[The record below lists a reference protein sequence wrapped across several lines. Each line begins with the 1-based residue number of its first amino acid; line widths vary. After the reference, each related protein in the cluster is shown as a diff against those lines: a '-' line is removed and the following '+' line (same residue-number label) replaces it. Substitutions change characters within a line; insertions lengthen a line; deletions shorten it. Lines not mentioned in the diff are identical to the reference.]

1 MKIERYYY
9 ILLIFLIC
17 ILSISAVS
25 AADDTTSNTINT
37 NIDDTIIDSA
47 DDTTSNTIN
56 TNIDDTIIDS
66 GDEEI
71 IDESSEETKLSES
84 SENFISLDS
93 KINGNQD
100 EIVILEKDYAYD
112 DSTDESYK
120 EGINITR
127 KVTIDGQNHTIS
139 GSNQARIFNISSSD
153 VTIMNINFIKGNVSD
168 SGGAILWNGD
178 NGKLIGC
185 NFTNNTANGMGE
197 GGDTGDGGAIYWNGD
212 NGKLTGCNFTQNQ
225 AGVGGAIYWNGDN
238 GIVNN
243 NTFTNNT
250 ALDGGAICWGGIY
263 LKEYLGN
270 NGTINNN
277 TFIQNQAGQAGGAI
291 DFISHNGTINNNT
304 FTNNTARVGGAI
316 YWQFGNQT
324 TLNNNT
330 FTNNTAKGGGAIY
343 WYYGKQATINNNT
356 FTNNTANGI
365 GQGVEESDGGAI
377 YWGYGDQ
384 ATINNNTFTNNIVEH
399 CGGGAIYW
407 RSGDQATINNNTFT
421 QNQAKGEYGNG
432 AAIYWG
438 YADQATINN
447 NTFTQNQAKLD
458 YGFVFYNEYHIL
470 NIKIN
475 NNIFLNNTGSGEIFI
490 GNLEE
495 SNADYNWLG
504 NTADNCTDTPR
515 IYARFTTWLF
525 LNATADPNTIE
536 VFNSSEISFKLSVYN
551 ASNGEVSE
559 YDNTLIPAAKMT
571 TSATKGTVNNYAIL
585 GNSVEYIASEL
596 GTASVTAKIEN
607 IEYTIN
613 LINTITNPHLSVP
626 SEEINYGEN
635 LIRLSYNEKA
645 TGTVNITLKGKN
657 GNNYKFENL
666 ELKNA
671 IKLPEN
677 ILPDEYNISV
687 EYSGDT
693 NFYDAN
699 AKGKL
704 TVKKIATKLTAT
716 KVTTTYNVNKN
727 LIITLKDSK
736 GNPISGAKLT
746 VNLNGAKKYTTDKKG
761 QVKIAVGKLV
771 PKTYTVKIS
780 FAGTATFIASS
791 TTAKVTVKKA
801 TPKLT
806 AKAKS
811 FKLKNKTKKYKVTLK
826 DNKGNALKNKKVT
839 LKVNGKTY
847 TAKTNSKG
855 VATFKLSKLTKKGTF
870 TAVVTYKGNKYY
882 KKVTKKPKVTV
893 KAPAKKSTWKTV
905 SKGSKDKATV
915 KKIQRALKNNGYY
928 LSYKGRYLKVD
939 GIYHSCTVR
948 SVKQFQ
954 KANNLKVTGKVDEKT
969 AKKLKI
975 Y

>member
-37 NIDDTIIDSA
+37 NIDDTIIDS
-47 DDTTSNTIN
+47 
-56 TNIDDTIIDS
+56 

-71 IDESSEETKLSES
+71 IDESSEETKLIES

-112 DSTDESYK
+112 DSTDETYK
-120 EGINITR
+120 EGIKITR

-168 SGGAILWNGD
+168 YGGAILWNGD

-185 NFTNNTANGMGE
+185 NFTQNQQYSDDGP
-197 GGDTGDGGAIYWNGD
+197 GGGGAIYWTGD
-212 NGKLTGCNFTQNQ
+212 NGKLIGCNFTQNQ
-225 AGVGGAIYWNGDN
+225 AIRFGGAIYWTGEN

-243 NTFTNNT
+243 NNFTNNS
-250 ALDGGAICWGGIY
+250 AFNDGGAIFWGGIY
-263 LKEYLGN
+263 LEESLGN

-277 TFIQNQAGQAGGAI
+277 NFIQNQAGEAGGAI
-291 DFISHNGTINNNT
+291 DFISHNGTINNNNFIQNQGLFGALGGAIGFCGDNGTINNNT
-304 FTNNTARVGGAI
+304 FTNNTAKGGGAICWGGHEKDFGHNGTINNNTFIQNQAGEAGGAI
-316 YWQFGNQT
+316 YWYYGNQT
-324 TLNNNT
+324 TINNNT

-343 WYYGKQATINNNT
+343 WRAGDQATLNNNT
-356 FTNNTANGI
+356 FTNNTANG
-365 GQGVEESDGGAI
+365 E
-377 YWGYGDQ
+377 
-384 ATINNNTFTNNIVEH
+384 N
-399 CGGGAIYW
+399 
-407 RSGDQATINNNTFT
+407 
-421 QNQAKGEYGNG
+421 GNG
-432 AAIYWG
+432 AAIYWYYG
-438 YADQATINN
+438 NQATINN

-458 YGFVFYNEYHIL
+458 SGFVFHCEHYEKL

-490 GNLEE
+490 RIPEE
-495 SNADYNWLG
+495 SNADYNWFG
-504 NTADNCTDTPR
+504 NTADNYTDTPR
-515 IYARFTTWLF
+515 IHANFTTWLF

-551 ASNGEVSE
+551 ASNREVSE

-571 TSATKGTVNNYAIL
+571 TSATKGIVNNYAIL

-613 LINTITNPHLSVP
+613 LINTIANPHLSVP
-626 SEEINYGEN
+626 SEEIYYGEN

-671 IKLPEN
+671 IKLPKN
-677 ILPDEYNISV
+677 ILPDEYNIIV

-699 AKGKL
+699 ANGKL
-704 TVKKIATKLTAT
+704 I
-716 KVTTTYNVNKN
+716 
-727 LIITLKDSK
+727 
-736 GNPISGAKLT
+736 
-746 VNLNGAKKYTTDKKG
+746 
-761 QVKIAVGKLV
+761 
-771 PKTYTVKIS
+771 
-780 FAGTATFIASS
+780 
-791 TTAKVTVKKA
+791 VKKA

-806 AKAKS
+806 AKAKA

-839 LKVNGKTY
+839 LKVDGKTY

-870 TAVVTYKGNKYY
+870 TAVVTYEGNKYY
-882 KKVTKKPKVTV
+882 KKVTKKPKITV

-954 KANNLKVTGKVDEKT
+954 KAKNLKVTGKVDEKT

>member
-1 MKIERYYY
+1 MRNSMKIERYYY

-66 GDEEI
+66 ADEEI

-168 SGGAILWNGD
+168 YGGAILWNGD

-185 NFTNNTANGMGE
+185 NFTQNQQYSDDGP
-197 GGDTGDGGAIYWNGD
+197 GGGGAIYWTGD
-212 NGKLTGCNFTQNQ
+212 NGKLIGCNFTQNQ
-225 AGVGGAIYWNGDN
+225 AIRFGGAIYWTGDN

-243 NTFTNNT
+243 NTFTNNS
-250 ALDGGAICWGGIY
+250 AFHEGGAICWGGIY

-291 DFISHNGTINNNT
+291 DFISHNGTINNNIFIQNQAKTGSGGAIGFPGNNGTINNNT
-304 FTNNTARVGGAI
+304 FTNNTADVGGAI
-316 YWQFGNQT
+316 YWWYGNQT
-324 TLNNNT
+324 TINNNT

-343 WYYGKQATINNNT
+343 WESGDQATINNNT
-356 FTNNTANGI
+356 FTNNTANGM
-365 GQGVEESDGGAI
+365 GLSVDPLGDGGAI
-377 YWGYGDQ
+377 YWKSGDQ
-384 ATINNNTFTNNIVEH
+384 ATINNNTFTNNIVEQ
-399 CGGGAIYW
+399 CVGGAIYW
-407 RSGDQATINNNTFT
+407 WYGNQATINNNTFT

-438 YADQATINN
+438 YGNQATINN
-447 NTFTQNQAKLD
+447 NTFTQNQVKLD
-458 YGFVFYNEYHIL
+458 SGFVFCCGIGEKL

-475 NNIFLNNTGSGEIFI
+475 NNIFLNNTGYGEIFI
-490 GNLEE
+490 GIPDE
-495 SNADYNWLG
+495 SNADYNWFG
-504 NTADNCTDTPR
+504 NTADNYTDTPM
-515 IYARFTTWLF
+515 IYASFTTWLF

-551 ASNGEVSE
+551 ASNGELVSE

-613 LINTITNPHLSVP
+613 LINTIANPHLSVP
-626 SEEINYGEN
+626 SEEIYYGEN
-635 LIRLSYNEKA
+635 QIHLSYNEKA

-677 ILPDEYNISV
+677 ILPDEYNR
-687 EYSGDT
+687 T
-693 NFYDAN
+693 N
-699 AKGKL
+699 
-704 TVKKIATKLTAT
+704 
-716 KVTTTYNVNKN
+716 TT
-727 LIITLKDSK
+727 
-736 GNPISGAKLT
+736 
-746 VNLNGAKKYTTDKKG
+746 
-761 QVKIAVGKLV
+761 
-771 PKTYTVKIS
+771 
-780 FAGTATFIASS
+780 
-791 TTAKVTVKKA
+791 
-801 TPKLT
+801 
-806 AKAKS
+806 
-811 FKLKNKTKKYKVTLK
+811 
-826 DNKGNALKNKKVT
+826 
-839 LKVNGKTY
+839 
-847 TAKTNSKG
+847 
-855 VATFKLSKLTKKGTF
+855 
-870 TAVVTYKGNKYY
+870 
-882 KKVTKKPKVTV
+882 
-893 KAPAKKSTWKTV
+893 
-905 SKGSKDKATV
+905 
-915 KKIQRALKNNGYY
+915 
-928 LSYKGRYLKVD
+928 
-939 GIYHSCTVR
+939 
-948 SVKQFQ
+948 
-954 KANNLKVTGKVDEKT
+954 
-969 AKKLKI
+969 
-975 Y
+975 

>member
-1 MKIERYYY
+1 MRNSMKIERYYY

-47 DDTTSNTIN
+47 
-56 TNIDDTIIDS
+56 
-66 GDEEI
+66 DEEI

-120 EGINITR
+120 EGIKITR

-168 SGGAILWNGD
+168 YGGAILWNGD

-185 NFTNNTANGMGE
+185 NFTQNQQYSDDGP
-197 GGDTGDGGAIYWNGD
+197 GGGGAIYWTGD
-212 NGKLTGCNFTQNQ
+212 NGKLIGCNFTQNQ
-225 AGVGGAIYWNGDN
+225 AIRFGGAIYWTGDN

-243 NTFTNNT
+243 NNFTNNSAFT
-250 ALDGGAICWGGIY
+250 DGGAIFWGDIY
-263 LKEYLGN
+263 LKEYFGN

-277 TFIQNQAGQAGGAI
+277 TFIQNQVIGSGGAI
-291 DFISHNGTINNNT
+291 GLCGDNGTINNNTFTNNTAHDGGAICGGGYGEEEGIGHNGTINNNT
-304 FTNNTARVGGAI
+304 FTNNTADVGGAI
-316 YWQFGNQT
+316 YWWYGNQT
-324 TLNNNT
+324 TINNNT

-343 WYYGKQATINNNT
+343 WRAGDQATLNNNT
-356 FTNNTANGI
+356 FTNNTANGEN
-365 GQGVEESDGGAI
+365 GNGAAI
-377 YWGYGDQ
+377 YWWYG
-384 ATINNNTFTNNIVEH
+384 N
-399 CGGGAIYW
+399 
-407 RSGDQATINNNTFT
+407 QATINNNTFT
-421 QNQAKGEYGNG
+421 QNQV
-432 AAIYWG
+432 
-438 YADQATINN
+438 
-447 NTFTQNQAKLD
+447 KLD
-458 YGFVFYNEYHIL
+458 SGFVFCCGIGEKL

-475 NNIFLNNTGSGEIFI
+475 NNIFLNNTGYGEIFI
-490 GNLEE
+490 GIPDE
-495 SNADYNWLG
+495 SNADYNWFG
-504 NTADNCTDTPR
+504 NTADNYTDTPR
-515 IYARFTTWLF
+515 IHANFTTWLF

-551 ASNGEVSE
+551 ASNREVSE

-613 LINTITNPHLSVP
+613 LINTIANPHLSVP
-626 SEEINYGEN
+626 SEEIYYGEN
-635 LIRLSYNEKA
+635 QIHLSYNEKA

-780 FAGTATFIASS
+780 FAGTATFNASS
-791 TTAKVTVKKA
+791 TSTKVTVKKA

-806 AKAKS
+806 AKAKA

-839 LKVNGKTY
+839 LKVDGKTY

-870 TAVVTYKGNKYY
+870 TAVVTYEGNKYY

-954 KANNLKVTGKVDEKT
+954 KAKNLKVTGKVDEKT

>member
-1 MKIERYYY
+1 MRNSMKIERYYY

-47 DDTTSNTIN
+47 D
-56 TNIDDTIIDS
+56 
-66 GDEEI
+66 EEI
-71 IDESSEETKLSES
+71 IDESSEETKLIES

-120 EGINITR
+120 EGIKITR

-139 GSNQARIFNISSSD
+139 GSNQAKIFNISSSD
-153 VTIMNINFIKGNVSD
+153 VTIMNINFIKGNSTKM
-168 SGGAILWNGD
+168 GGAILWNGD
-178 NGKLIGC
+178 NGKLTGC
-185 NFTNNTANGMGE
+185 NFTQNQECSDYSDYG
-197 GGDTGDGGAIYWNGD
+197 GGAIYWNGD

-225 AGVGGAIYWNGDN
+225 AGSCGGAIYWNGDN

-243 NTFTNNT
+243 NTFTNNSAFT
-250 ALDGGAICWGGIY
+250 EGGAIWWGGIY
-263 LKEYLGN
+263 LKEYLAN

-277 TFIQNQAGQAGGAI
+277 IFIQNQAKRGSGGAI
-291 DFISHNGTINNNT
+291 DFISHNGTINNNIFIQNQAKTGYGGAIGFPGNNVTINNNNFTSNTAHEGGAICGGADSEKCHNGTINNNT
-304 FTNNTARVGGAI
+304 FTNNTAHDGGAI
-316 YWQFGNQT
+316 YWYYGNQT
-324 TLNNNT
+324 TINNNT

-343 WYYGKQATINNNT
+343 WRAGDQATLNNNT
-356 FTNNTANGI
+356 FTNNTANGM
-365 GQGVEESDGGAI
+365 GLDVEQSD
-377 YWGYGDQ
+377 
-384 ATINNNTFTNNIVEH
+384 
-399 CGGGAIYW
+399 GGAIYW

-421 QNQAKGEYGNG
+421 QNQAK
-432 AAIYWG
+432 
-438 YADQATINN
+438 
-447 NTFTQNQAKLD
+447 LD
-458 YGFVFYNEYHIL
+458 SGFVFHCEHYEKL

-490 GNLEE
+490 RIPDE
-495 SNADYNWLG
+495 SNADYNWFG
-504 NTADNCTDTPR
+504 NTADNYTDTPR
-515 IYARFTTWLF
+515 IHASFTTWLF

-551 ASNGEVSE
+551 ASNREVSE
-559 YDNTLIPAAKMT
+559 YDNTLMPTAKMT

-613 LINTITNPHLSVP
+613 LINTIANPHLSVP

-635 LIRLSYNEKA
+635 LIHLSYNEKA

-671 IKLPEN
+671 IKLPKN
-677 ILPDEYNISV
+677 ILPDEYNIIV

-699 AKGKL
+699 ANGKL
-704 TVKKIATKLTAT
+704 I
-716 KVTTTYNVNKN
+716 
-727 LIITLKDSK
+727 
-736 GNPISGAKLT
+736 
-746 VNLNGAKKYTTDKKG
+746 
-761 QVKIAVGKLV
+761 
-771 PKTYTVKIS
+771 
-780 FAGTATFIASS
+780 
-791 TTAKVTVKKA
+791 VKKA

-806 AKAKS
+806 AKAKA

-870 TAVVTYKGNKYY
+870 TAVVTYEGNKYY
-882 KKVTKKPKVTV
+882 KKVTKKPKITV

-954 KANNLKVTGKVDEKT
+954 KAKNLKVTGKVDEKT

>member
-1 MKIERYYY
+1 MRNSMKIERYYY

-37 NIDDTIIDSA
+37 NIDDTIIDS
-47 DDTTSNTIN
+47 
-56 TNIDDTIIDS
+56 

-71 IDESSEETKLSES
+71 IDESSEETKLIES

-112 DSTDESYK
+112 DSTDETYK
-120 EGINITR
+120 EGIKITR

-168 SGGAILWNGD
+168 YGGAILWNGD

-185 NFTNNTANGMGE
+185 NFTQNQQYSDDGP
-197 GGDTGDGGAIYWNGD
+197 GGGGAIYWTGD
-212 NGKLTGCNFTQNQ
+212 NGKLIGCNFTQNQ
-225 AGVGGAIYWNGDN
+225 AIRFGGAIYWTGEN

-243 NTFTNNT
+243 NNFTNNS
-250 ALDGGAICWGGIY
+250 AFNDGGAIFWGGIY
-263 LKEYLGN
+263 LEESLGN

-277 TFIQNQAGQAGGAI
+277 NFIQNQAGEAGGAI
-291 DFISHNGTINNNT
+291 DFISHNGTINNNNFIQNQGLFGALGGAIGFCGDNGTINNNT
-304 FTNNTARVGGAI
+304 FTNNTAKGGGAICWGGHEKDFGHNGTINNNTFIQNQAGEAGGAI
-316 YWQFGNQT
+316 YWYYGNQT
-324 TLNNNT
+324 TINNNT

-343 WYYGKQATINNNT
+343 WRAGDQATLNNNT
-356 FTNNTANGI
+356 FTNNTANG
-365 GQGVEESDGGAI
+365 E
-377 YWGYGDQ
+377 
-384 ATINNNTFTNNIVEH
+384 N
-399 CGGGAIYW
+399 
-407 RSGDQATINNNTFT
+407 
-421 QNQAKGEYGNG
+421 GNG
-432 AAIYWG
+432 AAIYWYYG
-438 YADQATINN
+438 NQATINN

-458 YGFVFYNEYHIL
+458 SGFVFHCEHYEKL

-490 GNLEE
+490 RIPEE
-495 SNADYNWLG
+495 SNADYNWFG
-504 NTADNCTDTPR
+504 NTADNYTDTPR
-515 IYARFTTWLF
+515 IHANFTTWLF

-551 ASNGEVSE
+551 ASNREVSE

-571 TSATKGTVNNYAIL
+571 TSATKGIVNNYAIL

-613 LINTITNPHLSVP
+613 LINTIANPHLSVP
-626 SEEINYGEN
+626 SEEIYYGEN

-671 IKLPEN
+671 IKVPEN
-677 ILPDEYNISV
+677 ILPDEYNIIV

-699 AKGKL
+699 ANGKL
-704 TVKKIATKLTAT
+704 I
-716 KVTTTYNVNKN
+716 
-727 LIITLKDSK
+727 
-736 GNPISGAKLT
+736 
-746 VNLNGAKKYTTDKKG
+746 
-761 QVKIAVGKLV
+761 
-771 PKTYTVKIS
+771 
-780 FAGTATFIASS
+780 
-791 TTAKVTVKKA
+791 VKKA

-806 AKAKS
+806 AKAKA

-839 LKVNGKTY
+839 LKVDGKTY

-870 TAVVTYKGNKYY
+870 TAVVTYEGNKYY
-882 KKVTKKPKVTV
+882 KKVTKKPKITV

-954 KANNLKVTGKVDEKT
+954 KAKNLKVTGKVDEKT

>member
-1 MKIERYYY
+1 M
-9 ILLIFLIC
+9 
-17 ILSISAVS
+17 
-25 AADDTTSNTINT
+25 
-37 NIDDTIIDSA
+37 
-47 DDTTSNTIN
+47 
-56 TNIDDTIIDS
+56 
-66 GDEEI
+66 
-71 IDESSEETKLSES
+71 
-84 SENFISLDS
+84 
-93 KINGNQD
+93 
-100 EIVILEKDYAYD
+100 
-112 DSTDESYK
+112 
-120 EGINITR
+120 
-127 KVTIDGQNHTIS
+127 
-139 GSNQARIFNISSSD
+139 
-153 VTIMNINFIKGNVSD
+153 
-168 SGGAILWNGD
+168 
-178 NGKLIGC
+178 
-185 NFTNNTANGMGE
+185 
-197 GGDTGDGGAIYWNGD
+197 
-212 NGKLTGCNFTQNQ
+212 
-225 AGVGGAIYWNGDN
+225 
-238 GIVNN
+238 
-243 NTFTNNT
+243 
-250 ALDGGAICWGGIY
+250 
-263 LKEYLGN
+263 
-270 NGTINNN
+270 
-277 TFIQNQAGQAGGAI
+277 
-291 DFISHNGTINNNT
+291 
-304 FTNNTARVGGAI
+304 
-316 YWQFGNQT
+316 
-324 TLNNNT
+324 
-330 FTNNTAKGGGAIY
+330 
-343 WYYGKQATINNNT
+343 
-356 FTNNTANGI
+356 
-365 GQGVEESDGGAI
+365 
-377 YWGYGDQ
+377 
-384 ATINNNTFTNNIVEH
+384 
-399 CGGGAIYW
+399 
-407 RSGDQATINNNTFT
+407 
-421 QNQAKGEYGNG
+421 
-432 AAIYWG
+432 
-438 YADQATINN
+438 
-447 NTFTQNQAKLD
+447 
-458 YGFVFYNEYHIL
+458 

-490 GNLEE
+490 RIPDE
-495 SNADYNWLG
+495 SNADYNWFG
-504 NTADNCTDTPR
+504 NTADNYTDTPM
-515 IYARFTTWLF
+515 IYASFTTWLF

-551 ASNGEVSE
+551 ASNREVSE

-613 LINTITNPHLSVP
+613 LINTIANPHLSVP
-626 SEEINYGEN
+626 SEEIYYGEN
-635 LIRLSYNEKA
+635 QIHLSYNEKA

-677 ILPDEYNISV
+677 ILPDEYNIIV

-780 FAGTATFIASS
+780 FAGTATLYASS
-791 TTAKVTVKKA
+791 TSTKVTVKKA

-806 AKAKS
+806 AKAKA

-839 LKVNGKTY
+839 LKVDGKTY

-954 KANNLKVTGKVDEKT
+954 KAKNLKVTGKVDEKT

>member
-1 MKIERYYY
+1 MRNSMKIERYYY

-47 DDTTSNTIN
+47 D
-56 TNIDDTIIDS
+56 
-66 GDEEI
+66 EEI
-71 IDESSEETKLSES
+71 IDESSEETKLIES

-112 DSTDESYK
+112 DSTDETYK
-120 EGINITR
+120 EGIKITR

-168 SGGAILWNGD
+168 YGGAILWNGD

-185 NFTNNTANGMGE
+185 NFTQNQACSDYSDYG
-197 GGDTGDGGAIYWNGD
+197 GGAIYWNGD
-212 NGKLTGCNFTQNQ
+212 NGKLIGCNFTQNQ
-225 AGVGGAIYWNGDN
+225 ATLFGGAICWTGENGIVNNNNFTNNSAFHVGGAIYWGS
-238 GIVNN
+238 
-243 NTFTNNT
+243 
-250 ALDGGAICWGGIY
+250 IY
-263 LKEYLGN
+263 FEESLGN

-277 TFIQNQAGQAGGAI
+277 NFIQNQAGEAGGAI

-304 FTNNTARVGGAI
+304 FTQNQASVGGAIGFCGDNGTINNNNFTNNTAKGGGAI
-316 YWQFGNQT
+316 YWGEDREEFGHNGTINNNNFTNNTALEDGGAIYWWYGDQA

-343 WYYGKQATINNNT
+343 WR
-356 FTNNTANGI
+356 
-365 GQGVEESDGGAI
+365 S
-377 YWGYGDQ
+377 GDQ
-384 ATINNNTFTNNIVEH
+384 ATLNNNTFTNNIVEH
-399 CGGGAIYW
+399 CV
-407 RSGDQATINNNTFT
+407 
-421 QNQAKGEYGNG
+421 G

-438 YADQATINN
+438 FADQATINN

-458 YGFVFYNEYHIL
+458 FGFVFYNEFQKL

-490 GNLEE
+490 GIPEE
-495 SNADYNWLG
+495 SNADYNWFG
-504 NTADNCTDTPR
+504 NTADNYADTPR
-515 IYARFTTWLF
+515 VYASFTTWLF

-551 ASNGEVSE
+551 ASNREVSE
-559 YDNTLIPAAKMT
+559 YDNTLMPTAKMT

-613 LINTITNPHLSVP
+613 LINTIANPHLSVP

-671 IKLPEN
+671 KKKKKN
-677 ILPDEYNISV
+677 ILPDEYNIIV

-699 AKGKL
+699 ANGKL
-704 TVKKIATKLTAT
+704 I
-716 KVTTTYNVNKN
+716 
-727 LIITLKDSK
+727 
-736 GNPISGAKLT
+736 
-746 VNLNGAKKYTTDKKG
+746 
-761 QVKIAVGKLV
+761 
-771 PKTYTVKIS
+771 
-780 FAGTATFIASS
+780 
-791 TTAKVTVKKA
+791 VKKA

-806 AKAKS
+806 AKAKA

-870 TAVVTYKGNKYY
+870 TAVVTYEGNKYY
-882 KKVTKKPKVTV
+882 KKVTKKPKITV

-954 KANNLKVTGKVDEKT
+954 KAKNLKVTGKVDEKT